1 MIRPVQKKFEIDPN
15 VKHHSVPT
23 VEVKPRSFGERL
35 REERVRIG
43 LSQTEMAEVG
53 GVKRTTQHIYES
65 DIRVPDLKYLDRVR
79 DAGAD
84 LSYLVLGVR
93 QAPEGADGIPINHT
107 TLANIYRVV
116 DEVCIDA
123 EGRLLPLESRVRVF
137 QVLCA
142 SMKVHGTT
150 PKNLEALREELA
162 RFSVS

>member
-1 MIRPVQKKFEIDPN
+1 VGEFDLAIGD

-65 DIRVPDLKYLDRVR
+65 DIRVPDLKYLERIR

-84 LSYLVLGVR
+84 LSYLVLGFR
-93 QAPEGADGIPINHT
+93 QGHQGADAASFSPL
-107 TLANIYRVV
+107 TLTNMYRVV
-116 DEVCIDA
+116 DEICVDR

-142 SMKVHGTT
+142 SMTVHAGDAKT
-150 PKNLEALREELA
+150 LDAMRELLA
-162 RFSVS
+162 GYRIK